1 MKKLRKDNGGYALV
15 YVLIVVLVLC
25 AVAVSVCTAALKNY
39 QAQERSIRQ
48 TQQLYQAEGEIE
60 KFVALAEAVSNVS
73 SRLTVSG
80 TYVSEDAATEDA
92 ATENAVKNKAKDAA
106 KKKYEEYLADLVTD
120 LVSSLASGYTLTL
133 DTSDSDRESYKFTLT
148 YKNDTVCI
156 KTEISMALIYDVEM
170 TKQTLS
176 DGTTKV
182 TYTAKVS
189 KATHSYNTYTIT
201 HLTAK
206 GE

>member
-39 QAQERSIRQ
+39 QAQEESVRQ
-48 TQQLYQAEGEIE
+48 TRQLYQAEGEIE

-73 SRLTVSG
+73 SLKVSG
-80 TYVSEDAATEDA
+80 TYYVSEDAATEDA
-92 ATENAVKNKAKDAA
+92 ATENAVKNKAKDEA
-106 KKKYEEYLADLVTD
+106 KTKYEEYLK
-120 LVSSLASGYTLTL
+120 SLASGYTLNL
-133 DTSDSDRESYKFTLT
+133 DNNNSDRESCKFTLI

-170 TKQTLS
+170 TKTEE
-176 DGTTKV
+176 V
-182 TYTAKVS
+182 ITYTAKVS

-206 GE
+206 GG

>member
-1 MKKLRKDNGGYALV
+1 MKKLWKDNGGYALV

-39 QAQERSIRQ
+39 QAQEESVRQ
-48 TQQLYQAEGEIE
+48 TRQLYQAEGEIE

-80 TYVSEDAATEDA
+80 TTYVSEDA
-92 ATENAVKNKAKDAA
+92 ATENAVKDKAKDEA
-106 KKKYEEYLADLVTD
+106 KTKYEEYLK
-120 LVSSLASGYTLTL
+120 SLASGYTLTL
-133 DTSDSDRESYKFTLT
+133 DTNHSDRESCKFTLI

-156 KTEISMALIYDVEM
+156 ETEISMALIYDVE
-170 TKQTLS
+170 
-176 DGTTKV
+176 TTKTEDV
-182 TYTAKVS
+182 ITYTAKVS

-201 HLTAK
+201 HLTAEK
-206 GE
+206 GGMSG